1 MKYQSEYLTILGAR
15 VHLRRA
21 GKGKPLLFLHGA
33 GGVPVWLPFYD
44 KLAANFELLVPD
56 HPGFGESDLPPW
68 LRNINDTALYYLD
81 FIEALKL
88 RNLDIVGASLGG
100 WIAAEIA
107 VRDSA
112 ALRSLCLIGPA
123 GIRVKGIPCGDGFI
137 WSPEEYARNLY
148 YDQAIAERVLKAPMT
163 SEQQDIQ
170 IKNRFTTARLAY
182 EPRFYN
188 PDLERWLHRVKP
200 PVQLIWGDSDKV
212 MPPQYATAWQQAL
225 PKSKL
230 LVVPK
235 SGHLPQVEHP
245 DAVAACIK
253 TFIGEVAS

>member
-1 MKYQSEYLTILGAR
+1 MTYQSEYLTILGTR
-15 VHLRRA
+15 IHLRRA

-44 KLAANFELLVPD
+44 KLAEQFELLVPD

-68 LRNINDTALYYLD
+68 LRNMNDAALYYLD

-88 RNLDIVGASLGG
+88 RELNIVGASLGG
-100 WIAAEIA
+100 WMGAEIA
-107 VRDSA
+107 VRDSS
-112 ALRSLCLIGPA
+112 ALRSLCLIAPA
-123 GIRVKGIPCGDGFI
+123 GLRVKGISSGDSFI
-137 WSPEEYARNLY
+137 WNPEEYARNLY
-148 YDQAIAERVLKAPMT
+148 YDQSFADRMLKAVPT
-163 SEQQDIQ
+163 SEQQDMQ

-188 PDLERWLHRVKP
+188 PDLERWLHRIKP

-212 MPPQYATAWQQAL
+212 MPPQYATAWQKAL

-230 LVVPK
+230 LTVAK
-235 SGHLPQVEHP
+235 AGHLPQIEHT
-245 DAVAACIK
+245 DLVVDCIK
-253 TFIGEVAS
+253 TFIAGAAS